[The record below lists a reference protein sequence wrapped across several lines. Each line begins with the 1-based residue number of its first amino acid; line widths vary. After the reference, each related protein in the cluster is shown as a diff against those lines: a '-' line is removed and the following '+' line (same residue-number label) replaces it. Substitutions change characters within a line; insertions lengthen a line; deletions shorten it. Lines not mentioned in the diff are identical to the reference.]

1 MPLEYGPITSEIRYE
16 GKVVGRYA
24 FENGVSR
31 VNLDITYECSPA
43 KIEPAAPLRRV
54 GCLAS

>member
-31 VNLDITYECSPA
+31 VNLDITYECSPDEWVVP
-43 KIEPAAPLRRV
+43 KLDTK
-54 GCLAS
+54 GK